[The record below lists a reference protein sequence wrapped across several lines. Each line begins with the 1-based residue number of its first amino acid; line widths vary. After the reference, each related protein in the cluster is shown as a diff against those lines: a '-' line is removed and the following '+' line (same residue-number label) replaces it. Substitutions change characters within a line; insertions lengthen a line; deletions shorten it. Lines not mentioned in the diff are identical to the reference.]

1 MNSSRIMAASGL
13 EVAASRADNRR
24 MRTLRWSSLAILLL
38 AVGAPG
44 ASEITVYRCVD
55 AKGVVSLQDEPCPAG
70 QTGSQRSMTRPQDPP
85 ARASAPP
92 PAPADDE
99 PPEAAPALPPPP
111 AGPLF
116 APPPLFQCTD
126 YDGDVRYSEDYD
138 PNRRCVPLSVLG
150 YDVRGS
156 AQGAATC
163 RWVSES
169 CLQLDD
175 ASACRQFKARLE
187 VARSNALHAF
197 SDTAAFRK
205 SEVTRL
211 ERIIRDSCP

>member
-1 MNSSRIMAASGL
+1 
-13 EVAASRADNRR
+13 
-24 MRTLRWSSLAILLL
+24 MRTLGWSSLAILLL
-38 AVGAPG
+38 AVGASG
-44 ASEITVYRCVD
+44 AEEITVYRCQD

-70 QTGSQRSMTRPQDPP
+70 QTGSSRSMTRPKDPP
-85 ARASAPP
+85 APRATA
-92 PAPADDE
+92 PAPE
-99 PPEAAPALPPPP
+99 STPVEEAPVAPDYGP
-111 AGPLF
+111 APLY

-126 YDGDVRYSEDYD
+126 YDGAVRYSEDHD

-156 AQGAATC
+156 AQGAASC

-175 ASACRQFKARLE
+175 ASACAQFKARLK